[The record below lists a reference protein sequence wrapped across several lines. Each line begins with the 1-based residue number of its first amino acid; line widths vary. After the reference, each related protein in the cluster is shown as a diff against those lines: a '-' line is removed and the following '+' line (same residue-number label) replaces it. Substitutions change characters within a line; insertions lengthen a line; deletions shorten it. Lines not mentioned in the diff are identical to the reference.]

1 MVEILQVVNK
11 FAETQKLVTIDALL
25 SEMLKIG
32 AHLFQLFLTLN
43 PGRKF
48 AHVNLK
54 GDIYTITITML
65 CWIGLTSFGLNSQ
78 SCLQKIILY
87 RLDQS
92 VKKLSVASF
101 LSDSLKT
108 RLLHISLLFQFKK
121 YNKSLIFMDFMQF
134 PLNRCF

>member
-1 MVEILQVVNK
+1 MVETLQVVNK

-54 GDIYTITITML
+54 GDI
-65 CWIGLTSFGLNSQ
+65 
-78 SCLQKIILY
+78 LY
-87 RLDQS
+87 NYNYNALLDW
-92 VKKLSVASF
+92 
-101 LSDSLKT
+101 SDFIWFEFAIVLAENN
-108 RLLHISLLFQFKK
+108 FVQA
-121 YNKSLIFMDFMQF
+121 
-134 PLNRCF
+134 